1 MYELIQHLINGLA
14 AGTIYALV
22 ALGYTMVYGVLK
34 LINFAHGD
42 VMMVGVYVGYAAALQ
57 LGKDHLGSVWSALVI
72 FGVAMGAC
80 AALGFIIER
89 FAYRP
94 LRDKPRLTAL
104 ITAIGISF
112 ALSYG
117 FQFDVSF
124 DVAGHTLT
132 VLPGAAARRFPEIIK
147 PERWL
152 VLGDDDVIIWNWQV
166 ISFGIAMTLMAGLQF
181 LVFRTR
187 FGKAMRAVS
196 HDHRVAALMGIPVD
210 TVIAFTFMLGSALA
224 AGAGILYAI
233 KDKSIQPLMGVMVGL
248 KAFVAAVIGGIG
260 NLPGAVVGAL
270 LLGLCEEA
278 VVGYGPGALVPVI
291 ALFLVVL
298 AKQRQVLAAQ
308 GTGRLVV
315 RFLVVPVAAL
325 GIAWVTRDIN
335 GSTWR
340 DAVAFGFLIVVLL
353 ARPEGLFGRVQ
364 AEKV

>member
-42 VMMVGVYVGYAAALQ
+42 VMMVGVFVGYAVAFL
-57 LGKDHLGSVWSALVI
+57 LGRDHLGSVWGALLV
-72 FGVAMGAC
+72 FAVAMAAC
-80 AALGFIIER
+80 AALGFLIER

-94 LRDKPRLTAL
+94 LRDKPRLTSL

-117 FQFDVSF
+117 FQLDWSTSIGGVDV
-124 DVAGHTLT
+124 TL
-132 VLPGAAARRFPEIIK
+132 LPGAASRRFPSIIT
-147 PERWL
+147 PSEWL
-152 VLGDDDVIIWNWQV
+152 VLGDNDVIVWNWQV
-166 ISFGIAMTLMAGLQF
+166 ISFGIALVLMGGLQY

-196 HDHRVAALMGIPVD
+196 HDHRVAGLLGIPVD
-210 TVIAFTFMLGSALA
+210 TIIAVTFMLGSALA

-270 LLGLCEEA
+270 LLGLCEEFI
-278 VVGYGPGALVPVI
+278 VGY
-291 ALFLVVL
+291 
-298 AKQRQVLAAQ
+298 
-308 GTGRLVV
+308 T
-315 RFLVVPVAAL
+315 
-325 GIAWVTRDIN
+325 
-335 GSTWR
+335 SSSWR

-353 ARPEGLFGRVQ
+353 FRPEGLFGRVQ
-364 AEKV
+364 TEKV

>member
-57 LGKDHLGSVWSALVI
+57 LGKEHLGSIGSALLI
-72 FGVAMGAC
+72 FGAAMGAC
-80 AALGFIIER
+80 ALLGFIIER

-124 DVAGHTLT
+124 DVGGHALTL
-132 VLPGAAARRFPEIIK
+132 LPGAAARRFPEIIK

-166 ISFGIAMTLMAGLQF
+166 ISFGIALTLMAGLQY

-210 TVIAFTFMLGSALA
+210 TVIAVTFMLGSALA

-298 AKQRQVLAAQ
+298 AKQRQVLAEQ

-325 GIAWVTRDIN
+325 GIAWATRDIN

>member
-1 MYELIQHLINGLA
+1 MYEFIQHVINGLA

-42 VMMVGVYVGYAAALQ
+42 VMMLGVYVGYAVAFL
-57 LGKDHLGSVWSALVI
+57 LGREHLGTISGALLV
-72 FGVAMGAC
+72 FAVSLTAC
-80 AALGFIIER
+80 AAFGFFIER

-94 LRDKPRLTAL
+94 LRDKPRLTSL

-117 FQFDVSF
+117 FQLDLAVS
-124 DVAGHTLT
+124 VGGRSITL
-132 VLPGAAARRFPEIIK
+132 LPGAASRRFPAIIT
-147 PERWL
+147 PTEWA
-152 VLGDDDVIIWNWQV
+152 VLGDNDVIIWNWQV
-166 ISFGIAMTLMAGLQF
+166 ISFVIALTLMGGLQY

-196 HDHRVAALMGIPVD
+196 HDHRVAGLLGIPVD
-210 TVIAFTFMLGSALA
+210 TIIAGTFMLGSALA

-270 LLGLCEEA
+270 LLGLCEEFI
-278 VVGYGPGALVPVI
+278 VGYTA
-291 ALFLVVL
+291 
-298 AKQRQVLAAQ
+298 
-308 GTGRLVV
+308 
-315 RFLVVPVAAL
+315 
-325 GIAWVTRDIN
+325 
-335 GSTWR
+335 SSWR

-353 ARPEGLFGRVQ
+353 VRPEGLFGRAQ

>member
-1 MYELIQHLINGLA
+1 VYEFIQHLINGLA

-42 VMMVGVYVGYAAALQ
+42 VMMVGVYVGYAVAFL
-57 LGKDHLGSVWSALVI
+57 LGREHLGSISGALLVFAI
-72 FGVAMGAC
+72 SLTAC
-80 AALGFIIER
+80 ALFGFFIER

-94 LRDKPRLTAL
+94 LRDKPRLTSL

-117 FQFDVSF
+117 FQLDLAFSV
-124 DVAGHTLT
+124 GGTNIT
-132 VLPGAAARRFPEIIK
+132 VLPGAASRRFPAII
-147 PERWL
+147 PPREWL
-152 VLGDDDVIIWNWQV
+152 SLGDGDVIIWNWQV
-166 ISFGIAMTLMAGLQF
+166 LSFLIAIALMGGLQY

-196 HDHRVAALMGIPVD
+196 HDHRVAGLLGIPVD
-210 TVIAFTFMLGSALA
+210 TIIAGTFMLGSALA

-260 NLPGAVVGAL
+260 NLPGAVIGAL
-270 LLGLCEEA
+270 LLGLCEEFI
-278 VVGYGPGALVPVI
+278 VGYTA
-291 ALFLVVL
+291 
-298 AKQRQVLAAQ
+298 
-308 GTGRLVV
+308 
-315 RFLVVPVAAL
+315 
-325 GIAWVTRDIN
+325 
-335 GSTWR
+335 SSWR

-353 ARPEGLFGRVQ
+353 FRPEGLFGRAL